1 MDDAEEFD
9 ITLACMKTVGFN
21 EKEIDEIQQILV
33 AILNL
38 GNVGFAD
45 ANKGEC
51 KLDEDTAEFSSKFG
65 NYIGI
70 KSATDVNSLL
80 T

>member
-1 MDDAEEFD
+1 M
-9 ITLACMKTVGFN
+9 
-21 EKEIDEIQQILV
+21 

-70 KSATDVNSLL
+70 KNATDVNSLL